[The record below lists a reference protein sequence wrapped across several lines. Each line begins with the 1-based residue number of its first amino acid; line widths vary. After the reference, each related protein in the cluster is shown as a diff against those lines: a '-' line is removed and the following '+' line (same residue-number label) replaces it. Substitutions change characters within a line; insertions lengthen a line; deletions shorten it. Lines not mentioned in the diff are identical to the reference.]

1 MLDKDKFA
9 GVVMKKHIYSNIKDI
24 EALESFFECI
34 SSCSI
39 DSEGLDC
46 TNACYTKYLEPAN
59 INYPLKFL

>member
-1 MLDKDKFA
+1 MLDKDKFE
-9 GVVMKKHIYSNIKDI
+9 GVIMKKNIYSNIKNK

-39 DSEGLDC
+39 DSEGLGC

-59 INYPLKFL
+59 VNYPLKFL